1 MGITQL
7 AVDIANVADPDKMRT
22 LTFIVDSGAIYSVVP
37 REVLEELGIKPV
49 IEQKFRLADGSVI
62 QRKKGGAVFRYKEYA
77 GTSDV
82 IFGES
87 GDQTLLG
94 AFTLESL
101 GLMLDPLRRELR
113 HIPMI
118 LA

>member
-1 MGITQL
+1 MGITKL
-7 AVDIANVADPDKMRT
+7 KVNVANVANPKKTRT
-22 LTFIVDSGAIYSVVP
+22 LEFLVDSGAMYSVVP
-37 REVLEELGIKPV
+37 ATILKGLGITPV
-49 IEQKFRLADGSVI
+49 IEQNFRLADGTVI
-62 QRKKGGAVFRYKEYA
+62 TRKKGGAVFRYKEYA
-77 GTSDV
+77 GVSDV
-82 IFGES
+82 IFGEP

-113 HIPMI
+113 FIPMI